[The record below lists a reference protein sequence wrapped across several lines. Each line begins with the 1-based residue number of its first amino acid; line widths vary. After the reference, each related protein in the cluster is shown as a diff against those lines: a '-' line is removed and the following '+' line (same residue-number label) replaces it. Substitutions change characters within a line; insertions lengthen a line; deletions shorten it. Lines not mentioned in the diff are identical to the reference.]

1 MLLFPAAE
9 AHCIRFFPDKSIV
22 KRKLMAS
29 DKSDI
34 KKEEM
39 AQGSLT
45 PLAHGQPSEP
55 LQDYV
60 FSVKQTDVFMK
71 EISIQASSPE
81 DAQHQLDQLLP
92 DTDLA
97 IEPNTLQ
104 SSTKNQSH

>member
-1 MLLFPAAE
+1 
-9 AHCIRFFPDKSIV
+9 
-22 KRKLMAS
+22 MAS

-39 AQGSLT
+39 AQGSLSS
-45 PLAHGQPSEP
+45 LAHGQPSEP

-60 FSVKQTDVFMK
+60 FSVTQTDVFMK

-92 DTDLA
+92 HADLSMDR
-97 IEPNTLQ
+97 NTLQ
-104 SSTKNQSH
+104 SSSKDSKPLGS